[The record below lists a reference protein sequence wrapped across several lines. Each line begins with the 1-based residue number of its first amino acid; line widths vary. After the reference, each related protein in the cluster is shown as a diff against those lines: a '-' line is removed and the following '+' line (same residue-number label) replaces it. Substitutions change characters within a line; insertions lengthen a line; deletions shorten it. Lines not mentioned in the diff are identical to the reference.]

1 MRNGGVKARSQDS
14 SHHEHAPIAGSLRSG
29 WTNPH
34 RPRCSPLLLLVG
46 AQWGRALSPVDA
58 HLLSSALLSPGT
70 QSWTRDKGLKASAT
84 KLHAVTVD

>member
-1 MRNGGVKARSQDS
+1 MGTFSG
-14 SHHEHAPIAGSLRSG
+14 HPWGHSLATTG
-29 WTNPH
+29 DFHTAMDT
-34 RPRCSPLLLLVG
+34 PLLLLVG